1 MEKYHRELNFRP
13 LMPLHMR
20 ETLDFVAPHF
30 HMGVPILLATI
41 RTAIGL
47 ESHGFHSL

>member
-1 MEKYHRELNFRP
+1 
-13 LMPLHMR
+13 MR

-41 RTAIGL
+41 RTSIGL
-47 ESHGFHSL
+47 ESHGFHSLWFLVLLLVFWEFVVH